1 VGRVKNPKGNPN
13 PSPQT
18 RFGAGVSGN
27 PIGKTSEQRQMEI
40 RNAWLATRI
49 QAQMLE
55 AVAATI
61 EDNPASALSRI
72 EPATLKLVKDA
83 QDRGLGAPKASVDL
97 TNTDGSLSRKPTQEE
112 VTAHLR
118 KIHDGPSP

>member
-1 VGRVKNPKGNPN
+1 MGRVKNPKGNPN